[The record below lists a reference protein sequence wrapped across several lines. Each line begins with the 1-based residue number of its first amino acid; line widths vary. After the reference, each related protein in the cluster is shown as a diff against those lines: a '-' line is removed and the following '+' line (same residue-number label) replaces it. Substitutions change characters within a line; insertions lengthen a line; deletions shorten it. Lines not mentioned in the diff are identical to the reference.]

1 MTYFNAK
8 GENHS
13 GKELF
18 DRDGFVKVD
27 VQHEIAN
34 VDLNEFP
41 ALSDIVRCH
50 YALKVWHNHP
60 NEVPQT
66 IFSRIK

>member
-1 MTYFNAK
+1 MTYFNSK

-27 VQHEIAN
+27 VQREIAN
-34 VDLNEFP
+34 VDVNIYP
-41 ALSDIVRCH
+41 ALSDLARCH
-50 YALKVWHNHP
+50 YALKFWQSHP

-66 IFSRIK
+66 IFSRLK